1 MPLKD
6 QRYLWILGLIYFL
19 IVSIVF
25 IIKGSDLGWLSIITS
40 FLLGITVFKVKKN
53 LKDA

>member
-19 IVSIVF
+19 IVSIIF
-25 IIKGSDLGWLSIITS
+25 IIKGSYLGGLSIITS

-53 LKDA
+53 LKDT

>member
-1 MPLKD
+1 MSLKD

-25 IIKGSDLGWLSIITS
+25 IIEGSILGWFSIITS
-40 FLLGITVFKVKKN
+40 FLLCITVFKVKKN
-53 LKDA
+53 LKDT

>member
-1 MPLKD
+1 MPLED

-25 IIKGSDLGWLSIITS
+25 LIKGSYLGWLSIITS
-40 FLLGITVFKVKKN
+40 FILGITVFKVKKN
-53 LKDA
+53 LKDK

>member
-19 IVSIVF
+19 IVSIIF
-25 IIKGSDLGWLSIITS
+25 IIKGSYLGWFSIINS

-53 LKDA
+53 LKNT